1 MCSSPPS
8 PARRFA
14 KSCRTLREWWRSSAA
29 APRISLRSHAS
40 AACPWCSAC
49 STRRAAFPTGPWS
62 RSTAW
67 PASFAGC
74 NNPKGEAVAA
84 RAKVVITD
92 YVWESLDVE
101 RKTLGELAE
110 IVALKTNKA
119 EEFLTEARDCDALL
133 NTYAGPIT
141 AETMAGMPKCKIIAR
156 YGIGVDTIDLDAATR
171 AGIIVTNN
179 PTYCIEEVAEQT
191 MALIFS
197 SARKIAFYDRMVRAG
212 RWEVPPGKPIYRL
225 AGRTLGLVGFGNI
238 ARAVAVRAAAFGMRV
253 LYADPFV
260 KEGQFD
266 APAKKTELD
275 SLLSESD
282 FVSLHPPLTPDTRQM
297 MNDRAFSRMKPSA
310 FLINCA
316 RGPVVDTD
324 ALVRALDAKKIAGC
338 ALDTTD
344 PEPLPD
350 PHPLRGREN
359 VIVTPHAA
367 WYSEQAMAGL
377 QAGAPGEVRRV
388 LTGEWPLNVVNRAVK
403 GKNRAGL

>member
-1 MCSSPPS
+1 M
-8 PARRFA
+8 
-14 KSCRTLREWWRSSAA
+14 K
-29 APRISLRSHAS
+29 
-40 AACPWCSAC
+40 
-49 STRRAAFPTGPWS
+49 
-62 RSTAW
+62 
-67 PASFAGC
+67 
-74 NNPKGEAVAA
+74 
-84 RAKVVITD
+84 AKVVITD

-110 IVALKTNKA
+110 LVPLKTKKP
-119 EEFLTEARDCDALL
+119 EEFLDAAKDCDALL

-141 AETMAGMPKCKIIAR
+141 ADVMSKMPKCRIIAR
-156 YGIGVDTIDLDAATR
+156 YGIGVDTIDLEAATK

-179 PTYCIEEVAEQT
+179 PSYCIEEVAEHT
-191 MALIFS
+191 MALLLAC
-197 SARKIAFYDRMVRAG
+197 ARKIPFYDRMVRSG

-225 AGRTLGLVGFGNI
+225 VGRTLGLVGFGNI

-359 VIVTPHAA
+359 VIVAPHAA

>member
-1 MCSSPPS
+1 V
-8 PARRFA
+8 
-14 KSCRTLREWWRSSAA
+14 K
-29 APRISLRSHAS
+29 
-40 AACPWCSAC
+40 
-49 STRRAAFPTGPWS
+49 
-62 RSTAW
+62 
-67 PASFAGC
+67 
-74 NNPKGEAVAA
+74 
-84 RAKVVITD
+84 AKVVITD

-101 RKTLGELAE
+101 KKTLGELADL
-110 IVALKTNKA
+110 VPLKTKKP
-119 EEFLTEARDCDALL
+119 EEFLDAAKDCDALL

-141 AETMAGMPKCKIIAR
+141 ADVMSKMPKCRIIAR
-156 YGIGVDTIDLDAATR
+156 YGIGVDTIDLDAATQ

-191 MALIFS
+191 MALILS
-197 SARKIAFYDRMVRAG
+197 SARKIPFYDRMVRAG

-238 ARAVAVRAAAFGMRV
+238 ARQVAVRAAAFGMRV

-282 FVSLHPPLTPDTRQM
+282 FVSLHPPLTPHTRKM

-359 VIVTPHAA
+359 VIVAPHAA